1 MANAMSATQE
11 LNEISSMA
19 ADSEADALL
28 AQVHVLPEPEAL
40 RLYGRLSPRLQWLA
54 RQRETGQRRSALI
67 VHHALTRAQY
77 R

>member
-1 MANAMSATQE
+1 MGNAMSATQD
-11 LNEISSMA
+11 LDEIYSLGA
-19 ADSEADALL
+19 GPEAEALL

-54 RQRETGQRRSALI
+54 RQRATGQRRSALI

>member
-1 MANAMSATQE
+1 MVNSMSATQE
-11 LNEISSMA
+11 VDEISSMGP
-19 ADSEADALL
+19 DPEAEALL

-54 RQRETGQRRSALI
+54 RQRATGQRRSALI